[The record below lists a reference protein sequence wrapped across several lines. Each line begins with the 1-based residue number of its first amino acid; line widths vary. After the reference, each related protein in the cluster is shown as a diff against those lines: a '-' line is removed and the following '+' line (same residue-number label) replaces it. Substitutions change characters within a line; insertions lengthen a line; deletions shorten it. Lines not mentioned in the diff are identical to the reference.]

1 MSSNVSE
8 KNMDAGLQELK
19 GFKAGLPDYSAQ
31 PHVMLCFLLQCEH
44 RSQPHNTTDAPGVE
58 QDHFYKPDG

>member
-1 MSSNVSE
+1 MLVFR
-8 KNMDAGLQELK
+8 KKK